1 MNTKVKVAK
10 QILVDAE
17 VAWNAELEK
26 LDYDERRGSGY
37 ESAMMPN
44 CAPECAIMDAL
55 ARASQKTALDQISN
69 LKIDLVKYGV
79 TDTEFFILATDDKGK
94 QKVYTVTVSER

>member
-1 MNTKVKVAK
+1 MNTKVETAK
-10 QILVDAE
+10 QILIDAE
-17 VAWNAELEK
+17 VAWNAEMEK
-26 LDYDERRGSGY
+26 LDRDDRYGSGY
-37 ESAMMPN
+37 ESAMVPN

-55 ARASQKTALDQISN
+55 ARASQKTALDNISN

-79 TDTEFFILATDDKGK
+79 SDSEFFIVATDDKGE